1 MALGKT
7 CIRLL
12 TALIPFKGIRR
23 RARRRWMER
32 YARAWLARTLPA
44 VRARY
49 AAHEAACRERLARGE
64 KVRVAFLVCDVSMFS
79 FEPVYARMK
88 DDPAYDCF
96 IAVVPRVTR
105 GERFLRETLKKT
117 VETLAARY
125 GSAAVRCLYDPDT
138 REERSLE
145 GTADIV
151 FTSIVYD
158 DQTCYRYTALPISDY
173 ALVAGILYG
182 YGGVFNSSV
191 YRVATLNQVALFWRF
206 FVSNGVLAELFAS
219 ARALLKETMR
229 TCGYPKMDRMAGIPR
244 RRERRKTILVCPHH
258 TLARGPDEI
267 LAISTFLK
275 FSDFFVRLPALFP
288 DVHFVFRPHPLL
300 FPRLET
306 DEWWGREKTDA
317 YRAALE
323 SQPNVEFQRGGD
335 YFETFVNSDAMV
347 HDCGSF
353 MAEYFYTGHPQC
365 YLLEAPGSLDSQLT
379 VFGKR
384 LQEHVEH
391 ASTEEEIVAFVRRVA
406 EGGATIADDPEW
418 LAFAKEEVC
427 VAHPHAA
434 AAVVAEIDRTCKGGL
449 P

>member
-1 MALGKT
+1 MSLSKT

-12 TALIPFKGIRR
+12 TALIPFKGCRR
-23 RARRRWMER
+23 RIRRRWMEQN
-32 YARAWLARTLPA
+32 ARAWLTKTLPA

-49 AAHEAACRERLARGE
+49 ARHEADCRARLARGE
-64 KVRVAFLVCDVSMFS
+64 KVRVAFVVCDVAMFS
-79 FEPVYARMK
+79 FEPVYVRMK

-105 GERFLRETLKKT
+105 GDRFLRDTLEKT
-117 VETLAARY
+117 VATLSTRY
-125 GSAAVRCLYDPDT
+125 GSAVRCLYDPET
-138 REERSLE
+138 REERPLE

-158 DQTCYRYTALPISDY
+158 DQTCYRYTALPISGY

-206 FVSNGVLAELFAS
+206 FVSNDVLAGLFAD
-219 ARALLKETMR
+219 ARPLLKETMR
-229 TCGYPKMDRMAGIPR
+229 TCGYPKMDRMAEIPCR
-244 RRERRKTILVCPHH
+244 RNRGKTILVCPHH
-258 TLARGPDEI
+258 TLSRSPDEI

-275 FSDFFVRLPALFP
+275 FSDFFLRLPSLFP

-306 DEWWGREKTDA
+306 DDWWGPTKTEA
-317 YRAALE
+317 YRASLE
-323 SQPNVEFQRGGD
+323 AQPNVEFQRGGD

-365 YLLEAPGSLDSQLT
+365 YLLEAPGSLDQQLT
-379 VFGKR
+379 TFGKR

-391 ASTEEEIVAFVRRVA
+391 ASTEDEIIAFVRRVA
-406 EGGATIADDPEW
+406 EGRATPADDPEW
-418 LAFAKEEVC
+418 LSFAKEEVC

-434 AAVVAEIDRTCKGGL
+434 AAVVAEIDRTCKGGQ